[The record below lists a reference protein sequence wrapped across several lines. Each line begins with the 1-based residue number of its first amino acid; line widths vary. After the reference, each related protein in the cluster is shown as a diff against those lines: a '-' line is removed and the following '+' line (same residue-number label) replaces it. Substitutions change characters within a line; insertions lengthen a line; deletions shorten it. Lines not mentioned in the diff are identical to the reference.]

1 MSKRRHASSSQLA
14 HLASRLVALPRLFE
28 PFYRV
33 SEFCDH
39 QTDGT
44 GLGLSIAQRIAII
57 HDGSIRARNRD
68 DGDALPSDL
77 GSARP
82 GGPEGG
88 YVRHGTKLLHRLFVG
103 QRTSAMVELV
113 VVLVNVPI
121 AAM

>member
-68 DGDALPSDL
+68 DGGLEMEIRLPSQNPV
-77 GSARP
+77 SAP
-82 GGPEGG
+82 P
-88 YVRHGTKLLHRLFVG
+88 YSK
-103 QRTSAMVELV
+103 
-113 VVLVNVPI
+113 
-121 AAM
+121 